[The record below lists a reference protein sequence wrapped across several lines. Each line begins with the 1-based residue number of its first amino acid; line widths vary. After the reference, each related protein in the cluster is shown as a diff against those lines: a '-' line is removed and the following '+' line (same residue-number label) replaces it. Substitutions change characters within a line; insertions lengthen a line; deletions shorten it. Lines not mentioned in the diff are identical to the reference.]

1 MDKPALTTRLAAEV
15 LGTFGFLFMGF
26 MGVAAL
32 IKEPGSIGSGGI
44 AAGFGLGLALMIFAF
59 GHISGGHYNPAV
71 SLGLAVG
78 KRFPWADV
86 LPYWA
91 AQLAGALL
99 AAGVIRIVFPT
110 AIGKTLVSDAIVNA
124 PGAGVSSGVAVIL
137 EVIAT
142 FLFLLV
148 ILTVATDARAPWNG
162 ILAPVAIGMFI
173 FTAATVVGPI
183 SGGSFNPARS
193 LAPAI
198 IAGQWGD
205 VWIYIVGPLVGAA
218 IAGAVHM
225 YFRSPEPV
233 TP

>member
-15 LGTFGFLFMGF
+15 VGTFGFFFLGF
-26 MGVAAL
+26 VGIAAL
-32 IKEPGSIGSGGI
+32 IKVPGSIGSGGI

-59 GHISGGHYNPAV
+59 GHISGGHFNPAV

-78 KRFPWADV
+78 RRFPWVEV

-91 AQLAGALL
+91 AQLAGGLL

-110 AIGKTLVSDAIVNA
+110 TIGKTLVSDAIVNT
-124 PGAGVSSGVAVIL
+124 PGPGVSSGVAVAMEL
-137 EVIAT
+137 IAT

-148 ILTVATDARAPWNG
+148 ILTVATDARAPWHG

-198 IAGQWGD
+198 VAGKWGD
-205 VWIYIVGPLVGAA
+205 VWIYFVGPLIGAA
-218 IAGAVHM
+218 IAGAVHL
-225 YFRSPEPV
+225 YFRSREPV